1 MTAVSD
7 CVFCNIACGRLDAHV
22 VHRDE
27 LVLAFLDTHPIRPGH
42 TQVIPHEHAACF
54 DDLPAATAARM
65 VLTAQRVAK
74 ALKRLA
80 GVPRVAFLFTGG
92 DVAHA
97 HAHLVPMH
105 DKTDIT
111 SRRYIAEKSLTFR
124 STPRALV
131 TDLAN
136 VAAQLRQLTDEG
148 ARNV

>member
-1 MTAVSD
+1 MSD
-7 CVFCNIACGRLDAHV
+7 CVFCNIAHGRLDAHV

-42 TQVIPHEHAACF
+42 TQIIPHEHTSCF
-54 DDLPAATAARM
+54 DDLPAATASRM
-65 VLTAQRVAK
+65 VLAGQRIAK

-111 SRRYIAEKSLTFR
+111 SRRYIAEESLTFR
-124 STPRALV
+124 SMSCALDA
-131 TDLAN
+131 DLAN
-136 VAAQLRQLTDEG
+136 VAAQLTRISDEWG
-148 ARNV
+148 RDV